1 METLLHEIKSKINII
16 NACKETKNILADLEY
31 IGDRVLIK
39 LALLQNKSMI

>member
-31 IGDRVLIK
+31 IGDRVLIE